1 MRGVG
6 RPGWQAPF
14 HAGPAVRAGA
24 AGAAQ
29 LLGGSSQDEHLGPEE
44 KQILTGQ

>member
-1 MRGVG
+1 MLGGG
-6 RPGWQAPF
+6 RPGWQAPL

-29 LLGGSSQDEHLGPEE
+29 LLGWSTQDEHLGQEE
-44 KQILTGQ
+44 EQILTGQ